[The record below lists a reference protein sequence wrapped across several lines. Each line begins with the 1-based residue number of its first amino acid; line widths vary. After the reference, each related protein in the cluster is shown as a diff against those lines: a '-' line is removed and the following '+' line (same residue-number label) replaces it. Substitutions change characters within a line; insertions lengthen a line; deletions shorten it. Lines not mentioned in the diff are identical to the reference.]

1 MQFDF
6 RDGGADLHLS
16 VSECATG
23 WSLKGQ
29 AGKGKQQVQTVPF
42 AEVWDGSGRGCSVD
56 YRYSLET
63 LVQGS
68 DRRWFPGCV
77 RQSQAEVVGK
87 KTNKIHQT

>member
-6 RDGGADLHLS
+6 RDGGTDLHLS

-42 AEVWDGSGRGCSVD
+42 AQIWDGSGRGCSVD

-63 LVQGS
+63 LVHGS
-68 DRRWFPGCV
+68 AKRRITGCV
-77 RQSQAEVVGK
+77 NAACYARQK
-87 KTNKIHQT
+87 L